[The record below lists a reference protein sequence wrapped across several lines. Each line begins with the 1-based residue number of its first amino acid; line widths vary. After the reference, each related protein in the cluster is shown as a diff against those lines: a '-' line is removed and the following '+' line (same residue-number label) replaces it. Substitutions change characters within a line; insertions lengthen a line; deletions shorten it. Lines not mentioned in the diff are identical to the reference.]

1 MEKTHSKTN
10 DPAMLERL
18 LFGISKRWIAG
29 YAAKDAISAAR
40 KSNELG
46 MSVILNYLG
55 EENLE
60 NRLIRKSVSEYL
72 TIMDLLDANNILG
85 CISIKPSQVGLAIN
99 YDLCLRNI
107 YEISEH
113 ATKAGRFVWIDMES
127 LRYVED
133 TISIYLD
140 IFKKNRR
147 TGLVIQSYLRR
158 SHSDLMH
165 LMEHGANIRLVK
177 GAYSQDRINAFQA
190 TREIDNNFSM
200 LMRFMVDHFASDEIL
215 AIATHD
221 SKLVKEAISLLKGRE
236 IIKSIQFQFLK
247 GIRDELKREL
257 VHNGFS
263 VWEYTPYGE
272 RWLLYSARRI
282 RERKRNIILLAKS
295 LIQS

>member
-1 MEKTHSKTN
+1 
-10 DPAMLERL
+10 MLERL

-29 YAAKDAISAAR
+29 YAVKDAISAAR

-60 NRLIRKSVSEYL
+60 PLLIRKSVSEYL
-72 TIMDLLDANNILG
+72 MLPDLLNANNILG

-99 YDLCLRNI
+99 YELCLRNI

-113 ATKAGRFVWIDMES
+113 ATKLGRFMWIDMES

-165 LMEHGANIRLVK
+165 LVEHGANIRLVK
-177 GAYSQDRINAFQA
+177 GAYSQDRINAFQ
-190 TREIDNNFSM
+190 TKREIDNNFSM
-200 LMRFMVDHFASDEIL
+200 LMRFMLDNLHPDEIL

-221 SKLVKEAISLLKGRE
+221 SKLVKEAISILKGRE
-236 IIKSIQFQFLK
+236 IKNIQFQFLK

-257 VHNGFS
+257 VHKGFS
-263 VWEYTPYGE
+263 VWEYAPYGE
-272 RWLLYSARRI
+272 RWFPYSARRI
-282 RERKRNIILLAKS
+282 RERKRNIILLARS

>member
-1 MEKTHSKTN
+1 LEKTHSQTN
-10 DPAMLERL
+10 DPALLERL

-29 YAAKDAISAAR
+29 HSVKDAISAAR
-40 KSNELG
+40 RSNELG
-46 MSVILNYLG
+46 MSIILNYLG
-55 EENLE
+55 EENLD
-60 NRLIRKSVSEYL
+60 NLQIRKSVSEYL
-72 TIMDLLDANNILG
+72 SLLDLLNTSNILG
-85 CISIKPSQVGLAIN
+85 CVSIKPSQVGLAIN
-99 YDLCLRNI
+99 YELCLRNL

-113 ATKAGRFVWIDMES
+113 ARKAGRFVWIDMES
-127 LRYVED
+127 VRYVED

-158 SHSDLMH
+158 SYSDLIH
-165 LMEHGANIRLVK
+165 LVERGANIRLVK
-177 GAYSQDRINAFQA
+177 GAYNQDRINAFQA

-200 LMRFMVDHFASDEIL
+200 LMRFMLDHLGSDEIL

-257 VHNGFS
+257 VQNGFS
-263 VWEYTPYGE
+263 VWEYAPYGE
-272 RWLLYSARRI
+272 RWLAYSARRI
-282 RERKRNIILLAKS
+282 RERKRNIILLARS

>member
-1 MEKTHSKTN
+1 LEKIHSKTN

-29 YAAKDAISAAR
+29 FAAKDAISAAR

-60 NRLIRKSVSEYL
+60 NLLIRKSVSEYL
-72 TIMDLLDANNILG
+72 MIMDLLNANNILG

-99 YDLCLRNI
+99 YELCLRNI

-113 ATKAGRFVWIDMES
+113 ATKLGRFVWIDMES

-140 IFKKNRR
+140 IFKKNRQ

-165 LMEHGANIRLVK
+165 LVEHGANIRLVK

-190 TREIDNNFSM
+190 TQEIDNNFSM
-200 LMRFMVDHFASDEIL
+200 LMRFMLDHFASDEIL

-221 SKLVKEAISLLKGRE
+221 SKLVKEAISILKGRE
-236 IIKSIQFQFLK
+236 IKSIQFQFLK

-257 VHNGFS
+257 VHKGFS
-263 VWEYTPYGE
+263 VWEYAPYGE
-272 RWLLYSARRI
+272 RWFPYSARRI
-282 RERKRNIILLAKS
+282 RERKRNIILLARS

>member
-1 MEKTHSKTN
+1 
-10 DPAMLERL
+10 
-18 LFGISKRWIAG
+18 
-29 YAAKDAISAAR
+29 
-40 KSNELG
+40 
-46 MSVILNYLG
+46 
-55 EENLE
+55 
-60 NRLIRKSVSEYL
+60 
-72 TIMDLLDANNILG
+72 
-85 CISIKPSQVGLAIN
+85 
-99 YDLCLRNI
+99 
-107 YEISEH
+107 
-113 ATKAGRFVWIDMES
+113 MES

-140 IFKKNRR
+140 IFKENRR

-165 LMEHGANIRLVK
+165 LVEHGANIRLVK

-200 LMRFMVDHFASDEIL
+200 LMRFMLDHFASDEIL

-263 VWEYTPYGE
+263 VWEYAPYGE
-272 RWLLYSARRI
+272 RWLPCSARRI
-282 RERKRNIILLAKS
+282 RERKRNIILLARS

>member
-1 MEKTHSKTN
+1 
-10 DPAMLERL
+10 MLERL

-29 YAAKDAISAAR
+29 YAVKDAISAAR

-60 NRLIRKSVSEYL
+60 PILIRKSVSEYL
-72 TIMDLLDANNILG
+72 MLPDLLNANNILG

-99 YDLCLRNI
+99 YELCLRNI

-113 ATKAGRFVWIDMES
+113 ATKLGRFVWIDMES

-165 LMEHGANIRLVK
+165 LVEHGANIRLVK
-177 GAYSQDRINAFQA
+177 GAYSQDRINAFQ
-190 TREIDNNFSM
+190 TRREIDNNFSM
-200 LMRFMVDHFASDEIL
+200 LMRFMLDNLHPDEIL

-221 SKLVKEAISLLKGRE
+221 SKLVKEAISILKGWE
-236 IIKSIQFQFLK
+236 IKNIQFQFLK

-257 VHNGFS
+257 VHKGFS
-263 VWEYTPYGE
+263 VWEYAPYGE
-272 RWLLYSARRI
+272 RWFPYSARRI
-282 RERKRNIILLAKS
+282 RERKRNIILLARS

>member
-1 MEKTHSKTN
+1 
-10 DPAMLERL
+10 MLERL

-29 YAAKDAISAAR
+29 YAVKDAISAAR

-60 NRLIRKSVSEYL
+60 PLLIRKSVSEYL
-72 TIMDLLDANNILG
+72 MLPDLLNANNILG

-99 YDLCLRNI
+99 YELCLRNI

-113 ATKAGRFVWIDMES
+113 ATKLGRFVWIDMES

-165 LMEHGANIRLVK
+165 IVEHGANIRLVK
-177 GAYSQDRINAFQA
+177 GAYSQDRINAFQ
-190 TREIDNNFSM
+190 TRREIDNNFSM
-200 LMRFMVDHFASDEIL
+200 LMRFMLDNLHPDEIL

-221 SKLVKEAISLLKGRE
+221 SKLVKEAISILKGRE
-236 IIKSIQFQFLK
+236 IKNIQFQFLK

-257 VHNGFS
+257 VHKGFS
-263 VWEYTPYGE
+263 VWEYAPYGE
-272 RWLLYSARRI
+272 RWFPYSARRI
-282 RERKRNIILLAKS
+282 RERKRNIILLARS

>member
-10 DPAMLERL
+10 NPAILERL

-29 YAAKDAISAAR
+29 YTAKDAISAAR

-55 EENLE
+55 EENLD
-60 NRLIRKSVSEYL
+60 NFQIRKSVSEYL
-72 TIMDLLDANNILG
+72 MLLDLLNANNILG
-85 CISIKPSQVGLAIN
+85 CISIKPSQVGLAMN
-99 YDLCLRNI
+99 YELCLRNI
-107 YEISEH
+107 YEISDH
-113 ATKAGRFVWIDMES
+113 ATRAGRFVWIDMES

-158 SHSDLMH
+158 SQSDLMH
-165 LMEHGANIRLVK
+165 LVEHGANIRLVK

-200 LMRFMVDHFASDEIL
+200 LMRFMFDQWRSDEIL

-221 SKLVKEAISLLKGRE
+221 SKLVQEAISILKGRE

-263 VWEYTPYGE
+263 VWEYAPYGE
-272 RWLLYSARRI
+272 RWLPYSARRI
-282 RERKRNIILLAKS
+282 RERKRNIILLARS

>member
-1 MEKTHSKTN
+1 
-10 DPAMLERL
+10 MLERL

-29 YAAKDAISAAR
+29 YAVKDAISAAR

-60 NRLIRKSVSEYL
+60 PLLIRKSVSEYL
-72 TIMDLLDANNILG
+72 MLPDLLNANNILG

-99 YDLCLRNI
+99 YELCLRNI

-113 ATKAGRFVWIDMES
+113 ATKLGRFVWIDMES

-165 LMEHGANIRLVK
+165 LVEHGANIRLVK
-177 GAYSQDRINAFQA
+177 GAYSQDRINAFQ
-190 TREIDNNFSM
+190 TKREIDNNFSM
-200 LMRFMVDHFASDEIL
+200 LMRFMLDNLHPDEIL

-221 SKLVKEAISLLKGRE
+221 SKLVKEAISILKGRE
-236 IIKSIQFQFLK
+236 IKNIQFQFLK

-257 VHNGFS
+257 VHKGFS
-263 VWEYTPYGE
+263 VWEYAPYGE
-272 RWLLYSARRI
+272 RWFPYSARRI
-282 RERKRNIILLAKS
+282 RERKRNIILLARS

>member
-1 MEKTHSKTN
+1 LEKTHSKTN

-29 YAAKDAISAAR
+29 FAAKDAISAAR

-60 NRLIRKSVSEYL
+60 NLLIRKSVSEYL
-72 TIMDLLDANNILG
+72 MIMDLLNANNILG

-99 YDLCLRNI
+99 YDLCLRN
-107 YEISEH
+107 
-113 ATKAGRFVWIDMES
+113 ATKAGRFMWIDMES

-165 LMEHGANIRLVK
+165 LVEHGANIRLVK

-200 LMRFMVDHFASDEIL
+200 LMRFMLDHFASDEIL

-263 VWEYTPYGE
+263 VWEYAPYGE
-272 RWLLYSARRI
+272 RWLPYSARRI
-282 RERKRNIILLAKS
+282 RERKRNIILLARS

>member
-1 MEKTHSKTN
+1 
-10 DPAMLERL
+10 MLERL

-29 YAAKDAISAAR
+29 YAVKDAISAAR

-60 NRLIRKSVSEYL
+60 PLLIRKSVSEYL
-72 TIMDLLDANNILG
+72 MLPDLLNANNILG

-99 YDLCLRNI
+99 YELCLRNI
-107 YEISEH
+107 YEISEY
-113 ATKAGRFVWIDMES
+113 ATNVGRFVWIDMES

-165 LMEHGANIRLVK
+165 LVEHGANIRLVK

-190 TREIDNNFSM
+190 N
-200 LMRFMVDHFASDEIL
+200 
-215 AIATHD
+215 
-221 SKLVKEAISLLKGRE
+221 
-236 IIKSIQFQFLK
+236 
-247 GIRDELKREL
+247 
-257 VHNGFS
+257 
-263 VWEYTPYGE
+263 
-272 RWLLYSARRI
+272 AR
-282 RERKRNIILLAKS
+282 N
-295 LIQS
+295 

>member
-1 MEKTHSKTN
+1 
-10 DPAMLERL
+10 
-18 LFGISKRWIAG
+18 
-29 YAAKDAISAAR
+29 
-40 KSNELG
+40 
-46 MSVILNYLG
+46 
-55 EENLE
+55 
-60 NRLIRKSVSEYL
+60 VSEY
-72 TIMDLLDANNILG
+72 IMLLDLLNANNILG

-113 ATKAGRFVWIDMES
+113 ASKAGRFVWIDMES

-165 LMEHGANIRLVK
+165 LVEHGANIRLVK
-177 GAYSQDRINAFQA
+177 GAYSQDRINAFQPP
-190 TREIDNNFSM
+190 REIDNNFSM
-200 LMRFMVDHFASDEIL
+200 LMRFMLDHLHSDEIL

-221 SKLVKEAISLLKGRE
+221 SKLVKEAISLLKARE

-263 VWEYTPYGE
+263 VWEYAPYGE
-272 RWLLYSARRI
+272 RWLPYSARRI
-282 RERKRNIILLAKS
+282 RERKKNIILLARS

>member
-1 MEKTHSKTN
+1 
-10 DPAMLERL
+10 MLERL

-29 YAAKDAISAAR
+29 YAVKDAISAAR

-60 NRLIRKSVSEYL
+60 PLLIRKSVSEYL
-72 TIMDLLDANNILG
+72 MLPDLLNANNILG

-99 YDLCLRNI
+99 YELCLRNI

-113 ATKAGRFVWIDMES
+113 ATKLGRFVWIDMES

-165 LMEHGANIRLVK
+165 LVEHGANIRLVK
-177 GAYSQDRINAFQA
+177 GAYSQDRINAFQ
-190 TREIDNNFSM
+190 TKREIDNNFSM
-200 LMRFMVDHFASDEIL
+200 LTRFMLDNLHPDEIL

-221 SKLVKEAISLLKGRE
+221 SKLVKEAISILKGRE
-236 IIKSIQFQFLK
+236 IKNIQFQFLK

-257 VHNGFS
+257 VHKGFS
-263 VWEYTPYGE
+263 VWEYAPYGE
-272 RWLLYSARRI
+272 RWFPYSARRI
-282 RERKRNIILLAKS
+282 RERKRNIILLARS

>member
-1 MEKTHSKTN
+1 
-10 DPAMLERL
+10 
-18 LFGISKRWIAG
+18 
-29 YAAKDAISAAR
+29 
-40 KSNELG
+40 

-60 NRLIRKSVSEYL
+60 PLLIRKSVSEYL
-72 TIMDLLDANNILG
+72 MLPDLLNANNILG

-99 YDLCLRNI
+99 YELCLRNI

-113 ATKAGRFVWIDMES
+113 ATKLGRFVWIDMES

-165 LMEHGANIRLVK
+165 LVEHGANIRLVK
-177 GAYSQDRINAFQA
+177 GAYTQDRINAFQ
-190 TREIDNNFSM
+190 TKREIDNNFSM
-200 LMRFMVDHFASDEIL
+200 LMRFMLDNLHPDEIL

-221 SKLVKEAISLLKGRE
+221 SKLVKEAISILKGRE
-236 IIKSIQFQFLK
+236 IKSIQFQFLK

-257 VHNGFS
+257 VHKGFS
-263 VWEYTPYGE
+263 VWEYAPYGE
-272 RWLLYSARRI
+272 RWFPYSARRI
-282 RERKRNIILLAKS
+282 RERKRNIILLARS

>member
-1 MEKTHSKTN
+1 
-10 DPAMLERL
+10 MLERL

-29 YAAKDAISAAR
+29 YAVKDAISTAR

-46 MSVILNYLG
+46 MSVILNYWG

-60 NRLIRKSVSEYL
+60 PLLIRKSVSEYL
-72 TIMDLLDANNILG
+72 MLPDLLNANNILG

-99 YDLCLRNI
+99 YELCLRNI

-113 ATKAGRFVWIDMES
+113 ATKLGRFVWIDMES

-165 LMEHGANIRLVK
+165 LVEHGANIRLVK
-177 GAYSQDRINAFQA
+177 GAYSQDRINAFQ
-190 TREIDNNFSM
+190 TKREIDNNFSM
-200 LMRFMVDHFASDEIL
+200 LMRFMLDNLHPDEIL
-215 AIATHD
+215 AIVTHD
-221 SKLVKEAISLLKGRE
+221 SKLVKEAISILKGRE
-236 IIKSIQFQFLK
+236 IKSIQFQFLK

-257 VHNGFS
+257 VHKGFS
-263 VWEYTPYGE
+263 VWEYAPYGE
-272 RWLLYSARRI
+272 RWFPYSARRI
-282 RERKRNIILLAKS
+282 RERKRNIILLARS